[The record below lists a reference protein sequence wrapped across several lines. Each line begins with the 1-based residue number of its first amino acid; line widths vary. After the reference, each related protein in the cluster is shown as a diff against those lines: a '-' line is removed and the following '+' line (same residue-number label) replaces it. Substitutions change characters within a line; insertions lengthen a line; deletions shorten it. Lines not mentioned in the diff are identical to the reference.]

1 MEALEPRILYA
12 ADLAATALALTG
24 GDVAAAEQR
33 VQAPVRATPADSA
46 PAGVEIA
53 FVDRAVPQAEA
64 LIAGLQ
70 AARAGG
76 RPIEVIPIDVDEDG
90 IARIGA
96 VLADRPAQAV
106 TAVHLIS
113 HGADGV
119 VQLGAERL
127 DADSLLRRAGEIAS
141 WSQALG
147 DGADLLIYGCDVAAG
162 AAGQALIRDLAALSG
177 ADVAASDDPTGA
189 ASQGGDVRLERSTG
203 AIETPAV
210 QAVAAAGLLAI
221 GDDVAVN
228 AGTAG
233 TQSTL
238 GDHRGAQ
245 RAVALDGSGNF
256 IVAWTGQDADGE
268 GVFARRFAADGTAL
282 GGDIAVNLTTANG
295 QGGAQV
301 VCDADGRFTVVWTSV
316 NQDGTYTSVYF
327 RQFAADG
334 TPLTGE
340 IRANAYGA
348 GVQTGTAI
356 ASTGA
361 GGVVIAWQGDGPAGS
376 SVYFRRFAGDGT
388 ALDAADRAVV
398 SGSGAGETGAG
409 VASDGAGRFVVTW
422 SAGTWLYAQ
431 RYDADGVAQ
440 GSRLTV
446 NNALADSSR
455 GVVAMDAAG
464 RFMVAYREDSPLGP
478 GLWGRAFNADG
489 SNWKNSFYI
498 ANGGDTNPSIA
509 MAADGSAWVTW
520 EALTDGDGTGIYGQ
534 AYDTS
539 GNPSGSPLQVNNH
552 TAGTQSS
559 ASVAVL
565 SDTRRVVV
573 WSGERSADSEGV
585 SARVYAPTPPVIVSG
600 GGGGTATASV
610 AENSTAVTVVNATD
624 AGGHAITYAVIG
636 GADAAR
642 FAIDAASGALRFVQ
656 APDREQPADVGA
668 DNVYDVIVQASN
680 GESIDTQALAVT
692 VTNVVEPARAV
703 DDTAA
708 TLQGQPPLVIDALA
722 NDLTGDGAALTLIDV
737 GQPAHG
743 TASIVGNQIV
753 YTPDTGYT
761 GVDTLHYRVLDGSE
775 GVTHAWSLDGTATD
789 GIGGAGGSLVNGP
802 AGTAGVWDSGLAFDG
817 VDDHAL
823 LPDVAYSNAFT
834 LSFWFKMNGNVG
846 TGYRYMYSHGTAG
859 TTNSLNV
866 YFIEDSTVTAS
877 GAKDVLRTVL
887 VDGNDSA
894 SVSDLDIA
902 TTGLVD
908 NQWHQYTLT
917 TLAGGGS
924 QVFVDG
930 VLRASG
936 SRGGDAIN
944 PSGSLYVGAVN
955 TLSATRFYQGG
966 LDDLVLLSRPV
977 DAAGAAALF
986 TAAPGD
992 EAAVTIGIGAAN
1004 LSDPVITSGGGGA
1017 TAALSIAENTTAV
1030 MQVSATDADLPA
1042 ATIGYT
1048 ITGGADAARFSIDAV
1063 SGQLAFIAAPD
1074 AEAPTDTGADGVYEV
1089 IVQASDG
1096 LRIDSQTIQ
1105 VTVSDID
1112 EFDVSA
1118 VSDADPA
1125 AETVAENAAVGTAV
1139 GFTAQASDAD
1149 ATNHAISYQLLGDAG
1164 GRFAIDAATGVV
1176 RVAGALDAETS
1187 LSHLITVQATSSD
1200 GSTAQRSVTIAV
1212 SDVDEFDASAI
1223 SDADA
1228 AAETVAENAAVG
1240 TAVGFTA
1247 QASDADVTNHAISYS
1262 LANDAGG
1269 RFVIDAATGVIRVAG
1284 ALDAETATSHVILVQ
1299 ATSSDGST
1307 AQRSVTLAVSDV
1319 DEFDAS
1325 AISDA
1330 DAAAET
1336 VAENAAVGTAVGFT
1350 AQASDADVTNHAISY
1365 SLANDAGG
1373 RFAIDAVTGVVRVA
1387 GALDAETATSHV
1399 ILVQATSS
1407 DGSTAQRA
1415 VTVAVLPQNDN
1426 APVISLLT
1434 GEDPSALVRAENGD
1448 AVVALQAT
1456 DADRPADTLA
1466 WRLAGGADA
1475 GRFRLDAAGVL
1486 RFVAAPDRE
1495 QPVDVNADNVYE
1507 VTVGVTDGMHDTLQ
1521 PLRVTVA
1528 DIDEAPAV
1536 VTARLAVTEGAASRP
1551 GLVSDDVDTPAAR
1564 RVWQVVPASLAG
1576 GWFERD
1582 GAAGQAIDRFTQ
1594 ADVDAGMIRFVTD
1607 GGEVAPAGR
1616 LTLSDGMTTTAAVA
1630 LDVTFTPVNDAPTLG
1645 PVDLGTLP
1653 EDGSRLITAAELLA
1667 TAWDAEGDT
1676 LAVTGLQLSGS
1687 EGRLTDLGG
1696 GQWRFE
1702 PSANWHGAVVLTG
1715 VVGDGQ
1721 ASMPLRATLDVA
1733 AVNDAPVITSHDGA
1747 AGVVLERL
1755 ENATVVGAVTAVDA
1769 DAQTEAGVALRYAIV
1784 GGADAARFHIDA
1796 TSGRLTFVH
1805 APDREQPDDA
1815 DHDAR
1820 YEVVVAVDDG
1830 QASARQA
1837 ISVVIGNVDE
1847 APVLTLNSL
1856 LVDEVSVTL
1865 QLRATDVDTP
1875 TTALVYQVAT
1885 TRGGWFARTDAP
1897 DTAVT
1902 RFTQAEIDQAR
1913 IRFVADGSGVA
1924 PAYAL
1929 QLTDGVSR
1937 VAVQPPALA
1946 QAGMALTTVTS
1957 SVAPKSAPVADDPV
1971 TAAGPHARAAVASA
1985 GPEQLPA
1992 PPMAPSADDAL
2003 GLRGQADPE
2012 PPVGRPAGRVVTAEV
2027 VGAANGGHPAAT
2039 AASPLLPEAVIEDM
2053 LSLSSGTRADLSP
2066 GVLPAF
2072 DLLSSRSGAALV
2084 AQLDQLRSEVT
2095 EAQQAPAMTVVST
2108 ALVSGGVSVGYAI
2121 WLLRGGVLMA
2131 SLMSAV
2137 PAWAGMDPLPVLAQ
2151 VRREG
2156 GEDDDEAEI
2165 DPIEHLFS
2173 KARRLIGGP
2182 AGAAV
2187 RPSPGG
2193 AP

>member
-1269 RFVIDAATGVIRVAG
+1269 RF
-1284 ALDAETATSHVILVQ
+1284 
-1299 ATSSDGST
+1299 
-1307 AQRSVTLAVSDV
+1307 
-1319 DEFDAS
+1319 
-1325 AISDA
+1325 
-1330 DAAAET
+1330 
-1336 VAENAAVGTAVGFT
+1336 
-1350 AQASDADVTNHAISY
+1350 
-1365 SLANDAGG
+1365 
-1373 RFAIDAVTGVVRVA
+1373 AIDAVTGVVRVA

>member
-1164 GRFAIDAATGVV
+1164 GRFAIDAVTGVV
-1176 RVAGALDAETS
+1176 
-1187 LSHLITVQATSSD
+1187 
-1200 GSTAQRSVTIAV
+1200 
-1212 SDVDEFDASAI
+1212 
-1223 SDADA
+1223 
-1228 AAETVAENAAVG
+1228 
-1240 TAVGFTA
+1240 
-1247 QASDADVTNHAISYS
+1247 
-1262 LANDAGG
+1262 
-1269 RFVIDAATGVIRVAG
+1269 RVAG

>member
-1200 GSTAQRSVTIAV
+1200 GSTAQRSVTLAV

-1269 RFVIDAATGVIRVAG
+1269 RFVIDAATGVI
-1284 ALDAETATSHVILVQ
+1284 
-1299 ATSSDGST
+1299 
-1307 AQRSVTLAVSDV
+1307 
-1319 DEFDAS
+1319 
-1325 AISDA
+1325 
-1330 DAAAET
+1330 
-1336 VAENAAVGTAVGFT
+1336 
-1350 AQASDADVTNHAISY
+1350 
-1365 SLANDAGG
+1365 
-1373 RFAIDAVTGVVRVA
+1373 RVA

>member
-1200 GSTAQRSVTIAV
+1200 GSTAQRSVT
-1212 SDVDEFDASAI
+1212 
-1223 SDADA
+1223 
-1228 AAETVAENAAVG
+1228 
-1240 TAVGFTA
+1240 
-1247 QASDADVTNHAISYS
+1247 
-1262 LANDAGG
+1262 
-1269 RFVIDAATGVIRVAG
+1269 
-1284 ALDAETATSHVILVQ
+1284 
-1299 ATSSDGST
+1299 
-1307 AQRSVTLAVSDV
+1307 LAVSDV